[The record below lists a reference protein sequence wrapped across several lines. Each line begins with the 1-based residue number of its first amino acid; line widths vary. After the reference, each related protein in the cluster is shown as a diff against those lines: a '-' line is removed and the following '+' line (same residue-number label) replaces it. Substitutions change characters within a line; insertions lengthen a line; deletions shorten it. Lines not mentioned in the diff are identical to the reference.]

1 MLFFLSI
8 AKVQTLYQTALTRL
22 YYCITTIAFFF
33 LWTLLGE
40 IVVGVWQGGDRR
52 RFFANCPRFGKIV

>member
-22 YYCITTIAFFF
+22 YYCITIIAFFF
-33 LWTLLGE
+33 LWTLLGA
-40 IVVGVWQGGDRR
+40 IVVGVWQGGGLR
-52 RFFANCPRFGKIV
+52 RFFSNCPRVGKNV

>member
-1 MLFFLSI
+1 M
-8 AKVQTLYQTALTRL
+8 KEPL
-22 YYCITTIAFFF
+22 YYHYYFSF